1 MSPEPSP
8 NLSRKVIGAGSDGGA
23 IGIDSPVAA
32 MAGIGPK
39 RAAALQARGI
49 ASAADLVFHLPVR
62 YQDWRER
69 SSAKD
74 LRIGSVVVVEGALG
88 RISERPMRGSRW
100 RRLASGWL
108 DAGGRRLRVVWFNLP
123 AYMRGYLPGGERVL
137 VRGRVAAG
145 ADGGIE
151 LVQPEVHRLSDG
163 EPKAIRPVYRL
174 PSIVG
179 QRLFAS
185 LVARALA
192 QVSDTIQGALPERLR
207 GEIPS
212 VPQALRYLHDPPP
225 DADFDALVN
234 GESRGHLA
242 LAFDELFAFELAL
255 SIERLRSTRRAGIA
269 LDGSQSLSARMTD
282 ELPFA
287 LTGSQSRAIEEIG
300 ADLAQPNQMNRML
313 MGDVGSGKTIVAFW
327 AMIRAIECGYQAA
340 MMAPTE
346 LLAEQHYRGFARAC
360 GPLGA
365 RHALLTGS
373 VTGAARNQILRGL
386 ASGEIGAVF
395 GTHALIQERV
405 RMRGLAL
412 GVIDEQH
419 RFGVFDRAKMKA
431 LGPRANLL
439 MMTATPIPRS
449 LAMSLFAN
457 LDVSFL
463 DELPAGRTPIATEI
477 YTEDDIPRVHDI
489 VRAEIDSGGRAYY
502 VVPFIDGD
510 EDEARSV
517 SATAARLKRGAL
529 RGARIGTM
537 HGRMGAAEKDRAMRE
552 FRDGA
557 LDVLVCT
564 TVVEVGIDVPEATI
578 IVVVAAERYGLAQLH
593 QLRGR
598 VGRGEKPSRCCL
610 VASSTADSA
619 AQERLAVMRDRT
631 TGAEVAEADLRLRG
645 PGDLLGARQTGALP
659 LRFVHLIRDHRSIER
674 ARKLADEWIARDPSL
689 ASRESEG
696 ARAAVRKML
705 ALGFSL
711 GDVG

>member
-1 MSPEPSP
+1 MP
-8 NLSRKVIGAGSDGGA
+8 
-23 IGIDSPVAA
+23 
-32 MAGIGPK
+32 GIGPK
-39 RAAALQARGI
+39 RAAALEARG
-49 ASAADLVFHLPVR
+49 LVTAGDMLFHLPMR

-69 SSAKD
+69 TPAEE
-74 LRIGSVVVVEGALG
+74 LRPGNIVVVEGDLG
-88 RISERPMRGSRW
+88 KISERPMRGSRW

-108 DAGGRRLRVVWFNLP
+108 NVGGRQIRVVWFNLP

-145 ADGGIE
+145 ADNESGIE
-151 LVQPEVHRLSDG
+151 IVQPELHRLSDG
-163 EPKAIRPVYRL
+163 EPTAIRSVYRL

-179 QRLFAS
+179 QRLFAT

-192 QVSDTIQGALPERLR
+192 DAGDSIRGALPEELR
-207 GEIPS
+207 GDIPS
-212 VPQALRYLHDPPP
+212 VGAALRYIHDPPA
-225 DADFDALVN
+225 DADFEALAN
-234 GESRGHLA
+234 GESRGHMA

-255 SIERLRSTRRAGIA
+255 SIERLRSARRTGIA
-269 LDGSQSLSARMTD
+269 LDGPQSLTARMND
-282 ELPFA
+282 ELPFSM
-287 LTGSQSRAIEEIG
+287 TGSQSRAIEEIS
-300 ADLAQPNQMNRML
+300 ADLARPSQMNRML

-327 AMIRAIECGYQAA
+327 AMLRAVECGHQAA

-346 LLAEQHYRGFARAC
+346 LLAEQHYKNFARVC
-360 GPLGA
+360 GRLGVKSA
-365 RHALLTGS
+365 ILTGN
-373 VTGAARNQILRGL
+373 VTGAARNAILRGL
-386 ASGEIGAVF
+386 ATGEIGAVF

-405 RMRGLAL
+405 RMRDLAL

-431 LGPRANLL
+431 VGPMANLL

-463 DELPAGRTPIATEI
+463 DELPAGRTPIVTEI
-477 YTEDDIPRVHDI
+477 HTENELERVHDAI
-489 VRAEIDSGGRAYY
+489 RAEIASGGRAYY

-510 EDEARSV
+510 EDEAKSV
-517 SATAARLKRGAL
+517 SATAARLKKSTL
-529 RGARIGTM
+529 RGARIGAM
-537 HGRMGAAEKDRAMRE
+537 HGRMSAAEKDRAMRE

-557 LDVLVCT
+557 IDILVCT

-598 VGRGEKPSRCCL
+598 VGRGPKASRCCI
-610 VASSTADSA
+610 VASSDADEA
-619 AQERLAVMRDRT
+619 ALDRLAVMRECT
-631 TGAEVAEADLRLRG
+631 TGADIAEADLRLRG
-645 PGDLLGARQTGALP
+645 PGDLLGSRQTGALP
-659 LRFVHLIRDHRSIER
+659 LRFVHLIRDHRTIER
-674 ARKLADEWIARDPSL
+674 ARKMADEWIGRDPALTSP
-689 ASRESEG
+689 ESEG
-696 ARAAVRKML
+696 ARTAVHKML

>member
-1 MSPEPSP
+1 MP
-8 NLSRKVIGAGSDGGA
+8 
-23 IGIDSPVAA
+23 
-32 MAGIGPK
+32 GIGPK
-39 RAAALQARGI
+39 RAAALEARGI
-49 ASAADLVFHLPVR
+49 VSAGDLIFCLPVR

-69 SSAKD
+69 SSATD
-74 LRIGSVVVVEGALG
+74 LRPGNIVVVEGELG
-88 RISERPMRGSRW
+88 NISERPMRGSRW

-108 DAGGRRLRVVWFNLP
+108 NVGGRQIRVVWFNLP

-145 ADGGIE
+145 TDGGIE
-151 LVQPEVHRLSDG
+151 IVQPELHRLSEG
-163 EPKAIRPVYRL
+163 QPKAIRPVYRL

-185 LVARALA
+185 LVARELVEAGDSIRGSIPDEVRGDLTSVREAL
-192 QVSDTIQGALPERLR
+192 S
-207 GEIPS
+207 
-212 VPQALRYLHDPPP
+212 YLHDPPP
-225 DADFDALVN
+225 DADFDALAN
-234 GESRGHLA
+234 GDSRGHQA

-255 SIERLRSTRRAGIA
+255 SIERLRSARRVGIA
-269 LDGSQSLSARMTD
+269 LDGSQSLGAKML
-282 ELPFA
+282 EGLPFT
-287 LTGSQSRAIEEIG
+287 LTGSQSRAIEEISS
-300 ADLAQPNQMNRML
+300 DLARPNQMNRML
-313 MGDVGSGKTIVAFW
+313 MGDVGSGKTLVAFW
-327 AMIRAIECGYQAA
+327 AMIRAIECGHQAA

-346 LLAEQHYRGFARAC
+346 LLAEQHWRGFARMC
-360 GPLGA
+360 GRLGV

-373 VTGAARNQILRGL
+373 VTGAMRAQILRGL
-386 ASGEIGAVF
+386 ASGQIHAVF

-405 RMRGLAL
+405 RMRSLAL

-431 LGPRANLL
+431 LGPKANLL

-463 DELPAGRTPIATEI
+463 DELPAGRTPITTEI
-477 YTEDDIPRVHDI
+477 YTDDDIAQVHEGL
-489 VRAEIDSGGRAYY
+489 RAEIDRGGRAYY
-502 VVPFIDGD
+502 VVPFIEGD
-510 EDEARSV
+510 EDEAKSV
-517 SATAARLKRGAL
+517 SATAARLKKGAV

-537 HGRMGAAEKDRAMRE
+537 HGRMSAAEKDRAMRE

-598 VGRGEKPSRCCL
+598 VGRGEKVSRCCI
-610 VASSTADSA
+610 VASNDADEA
-619 AQERLAVMRDRT
+619 AMERLEVMRECT
-631 TGAEVAEADLRLRG
+631 TGTAVAEADLRLRG

-659 LRFVHLIRDHRSIER
+659 LKFVHLIRDHRMIER
-674 ARKLADEWIARDPSL
+674 ARKLADVWIARDPSL
-689 ASRESEG
+689 SSRESEG